1 MAMLDK
7 VPHELR
13 IFTQWVAWKYEETS
27 SGKPTKVPYNARTN
41 RLASVKEPLT
51 WSSYDVAVSAVENMG
66 YDGIGFVL
74 TKEDPF
80 TFIDLDATEDQEI
93 NKKQTEIYNAFDS
106 YAEISP
112 SGKGLHIIVK
122 GKVPSGRKRSKIEI
136 YSHSRYM
143 TVTGNVYRNS
153 SINKYNGMLNDLWSQ
168 MSYGP
173 SHDIFYAGLSE
184 AKETNAQVL
193 EQMFSA
199 VNGEKAEMLYKGQ
212 WEGLYPSQSE
222 ADFALI
228 DIIAFYTQNRKQIA
242 DIFRK
247 SALGKRDKAKRP
259 DYLSWMLN
267 RAFDNILPP
276 IDIEGLRNK
285 LNEHI
290 DNKPAAIELSARVSP
305 NAIINY
311 SMPPGLV
318 GEIAQYIFDQA
329 PRPVPEI
336 ALTGALGL
344 FAGITGRS
352 YNISGTGLNQY
363 LLLLAPTG
371 TGKEAISS
379 GIDNLMDVLVTNVPS
394 ALDFI
399 GPSEIASS
407 QAIVKYMSNGGPTS
421 FVSIVG
427 EFGMYLQQMASPT
440 APAHLLSLRRFLL
453 DAYNKSGEGKVYRP
467 TIYSDKEKN
476 TSSINSPSFSIL
488 GESTPEKFYEGL
500 HEGLIAEG
508 LLPRFSIL
516 EYSGIRPPLSKTHMN
531 AEPSVA
537 MIERLSDLV
546 AHSLL
551 LNSQSKA
558 VRVGCDNLAQNR
570 LDEFDKFCDDC
581 INGSD
586 KEVKRQLW
594 NRSHMKARK
603 LAALVAIGCNTY
615 NPQVTVDMV
624 TWAIELVTRDCNSLL
639 GKFDAGEI
647 GTENTETSQLKK
659 LIGVLKDY
667 IELDWKDVL
676 PYAAPNQYKL
686 QAKGIIPYSYIQR
699 RLVGIAAFRKDRL
712 GSTSSIKRT
721 ISTLI
726 ERGDVVELNRSQQK
740 ENGTKSKC
748 YMIVNTEI
756 LG

>member
-311 SMPPGLV
+311 SMPPG
-318 GEIAQYIFDQA
+318 
-329 PRPVPEI
+329 
-336 ALTGALGL
+336 
-344 FAGITGRS
+344 
-352 YNISGTGLNQY
+352 
-363 LLLLAPTG
+363 
-371 TGKEAISS
+371 
-379 GIDNLMDVLVTNVPS
+379 
-394 ALDFI
+394 
-399 GPSEIASS
+399 
-407 QAIVKYMSNGGPTS
+407 
-421 FVSIVG
+421 
-427 EFGMYLQQMASPT
+427 
-440 APAHLLSLRRFLL
+440 
-453 DAYNKSGEGKVYRP
+453 
-467 TIYSDKEKN
+467 
-476 TSSINSPSFSIL
+476 
-488 GESTPEKFYEGL
+488 
-500 HEGLIAEG
+500 
-508 LLPRFSIL
+508 
-516 EYSGIRPPLSKTHMN
+516 
-531 AEPSVA
+531 
-537 MIERLSDLV
+537 
-546 AHSLL
+546 
-551 LNSQSKA
+551 
-558 VRVGCDNLAQNR
+558 
-570 LDEFDKFCDDC
+570 
-581 INGSD
+581 
-586 KEVKRQLW
+586 
-594 NRSHMKARK
+594 
-603 LAALVAIGCNTY
+603 
-615 NPQVTVDMV
+615 
-624 TWAIELVTRDCNSLL
+624 
-639 GKFDAGEI
+639 
-647 GTENTETSQLKK
+647 
-659 LIGVLKDY
+659 
-667 IELDWKDVL
+667 
-676 PYAAPNQYKL
+676 
-686 QAKGIIPYSYIQR
+686 
-699 RLVGIAAFRKDRL
+699 
-712 GSTSSIKRT
+712 
-721 ISTLI
+721 
-726 ERGDVVELNRSQQK
+726 
-740 ENGTKSKC
+740 
-748 YMIVNTEI
+748 
-756 LG
+756 